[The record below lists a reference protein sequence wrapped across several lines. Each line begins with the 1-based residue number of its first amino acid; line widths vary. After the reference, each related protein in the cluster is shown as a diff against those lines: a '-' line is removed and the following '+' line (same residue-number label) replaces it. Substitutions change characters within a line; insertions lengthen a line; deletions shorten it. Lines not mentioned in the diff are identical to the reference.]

1 MHALAGG
8 LTDSATADVRVHAFF
23 SQAVTS
29 ASVHLP
35 TAPQFFLKLKA
46 ASGLL
51 AVRWPLP

>member
-1 MHALAGG
+1 MW
-8 LTDSATADVRVHAFF
+8 SADVRVHAFF

-29 ASVHLP
+29 ASIHLP

-51 AVRWPLP
+51 AVRLHQLLSIAAIML